1 MREDFSSL
9 FEGLFDQNQIVRIV
23 MKKKNKNQLKKENR
37 NQRTKLKKKIRRMK
51 NTPKI
56 SENSNYL
63 SKTWSEEMGLK
74 VKDGNYRNLEKQSI
88 LPHKG
93 ER

>member
-1 MREDFSSL
+1 
-9 FEGLFDQNQIVRIV
+9 
-23 MKKKNKNQLKKENR
+23 MKKKNRNQLKKEKR
-37 NQRTKLKKKIRRMK
+37 NQRTKKKQRMK

-63 SKTWSEEMGLK
+63 SKTWSEEKGLK

-88 LPHKG
+88 LPHTG
-93 ER
+93 GR

>member
-1 MREDFSSL
+1 
-9 FEGLFDQNQIVRIV
+9 
-23 MKKKNKNQLKKENR
+23 MKKKNRNQLKKEKR
-37 NQRTKLKKKIRRMK
+37 NQRTKKKQRMK

-63 SKTWSEEMGLK
+63 SKIWSEEKGLK

-88 LPHKG
+88 LPHTG
-93 ER
+93 GR